1 MSDDMNKAA
10 GGDAK
15 QNAEDGK
22 VCAILAY
29 LLIGIIWYFVDEKQ
43 KNNPFTKYHVKQ
55 GLVLLIVS
63 FVLHILGFMLGM
75 ATCGIGLIV
84 NMLATM
90 ICIVLAILGIINAA
104 NGEMKEL
111 PVIGKYGEEW
121 FKF

>member
-1 MSDDMNKAA
+1 MSDMNKAA

-22 VCAILAY
+22 ICAIIAY
-29 LLIGIIWYFVDEKQ
+29 LFPLIGIIWYFVDEKQ

-55 GLVLLIVS
+55 ALVALIVGIVVS
-63 FVLHILGFMLGM
+63 VVSCGFLS
-75 ATCGIGLIV
+75 IVPLIF
-84 NMLATM
+84 
-90 ICIVLAILGIINAA
+90 AILGIINAA